1 MSRVESVG
9 NSSGGLRRPGRVPYH
24 RDPITHEVRPRGVL
38 PEVDRCDRGEVRI
51 KKNFRNITVKMIRTR
66 AEMDTLENIY
76 VKNRTLATGLILRNR
91 MKEWRISYERMYYVY
106 WEKIDVWLF

>member
-1 MSRVESVG
+1 
-9 NSSGGLRRPGRVPYH
+9 
-24 RDPITHEVRPRGVL
+24 
-38 PEVDRCDRGEVRI
+38 
-51 KKNFRNITVKMIRTR
+51 
-66 AEMDTLENIY
+66 MDTLENIY